1 MSPST
6 NTIVRFD
13 IHAPITVGTI
23 HSTDILDGANVSQF
37 GSEVIAYVE
46 THAGIHL
53 LLDFNEIKY
62 MSSAGLTEL
71 LRINESLKKDEG
83 SVRLC
88 GLTKDIRKV
97 FEITNLEQLF
107 VIHDDDSVDAATK
120 RFERSLAVA
129 AKEDAW
135 AHPEPGD

>member
-1 MSPST
+1 MSPDT
-6 NTIVRFD
+6 KTIVRFD
-13 IHAPITVGTI
+13 DHAPITVGTI

-37 GSEVIAYVE
+37 GSEVITYIG

-53 LLDFNEIKY
+53 LLDFGGVKY

-88 GLTKDIRKV
+88 GLTKNIRKV

>member
-1 MSPST
+1 MSTNT

-13 IHAPITVGTI
+13 DHPPITVGTI
-23 HSTDILDGANVSQF
+23 HSTDILDGANVNQF
-37 GSEVIAYVE
+37 GGEVITYVE
-46 THAGIHL
+46 THPGINL

-71 LRINESLKKDEG
+71 LRINESLRKDAG

-107 VIHDDDSVDAATK
+107 VIHDGDSVETATK
-120 RFERSLAVA
+120 RFERSLTVA
-129 AKEDAW
+129 AEEDAW
-135 AHPEPGD
+135 AHPEPGN